1 MPPEAKEKMWKV
13 KAEDGSVFGPASMA
27 TLLAWARDGRLAASH
42 VISSDGKTWTPVAS
56 HPELAMDWI
65 AEISPGKFYGP
76 IHRDALDELLRNGT
90 LAADLPQY
98 VRTRSAED
106 HPARL
111 REENAALAAQIDALR
126 ASFESQAA
134 KFEEEIQAAESANA
148 DLKAQLETRD
158 LEFDAERQ
166 QFKAAASKM
175 QAELAK
181 AEKRSSSLSAQV
193 QQAGGRDRA
202 RAADAARIAE
212 LEAKVSALEATLKKL
227 RDESDKAGAEAR
239 RAFRETDT
247 ALQKERADFAR
258 FRAESQAAASR
269 LKALEIREE
278 SIRKLFQQAA
288 AIMDESAAAKG
299 GKTIEDAEV
308 VNIG

>member
-1 MPPEAKEKMWKV
+1 MATEVKEKTWKV

-42 VISSDGKTWTPVAS
+42 VISADGETWTPVAS

-65 AEISPGKFYGP
+65 AEISPDKFYGP
-76 IHRDALDELLRNGT
+76 IHRDALDELVRNGT
-90 LAADLPQY
+90 ISADAPQY
-98 VRTRSAED
+98 VRTRSADD

-111 REENAALAAQIDALR
+111 RERGAALAAQIEALR
-126 ASFESQAA
+126 LNFEGQAM
-134 KFEEEIQAAESANA
+134 KFEEELEAAEKANA

-158 LEFDAERQ
+158 LEFEAERQ
-166 QFKAAASKM
+166 VFRAKESKM

-181 AEKRSSSLSAQV
+181 AEKRSETLSAQV
-193 QQAGGRDRA
+193 QQTEGRGRT

-212 LEAKVSALEATLKKL
+212 LESKAAALEEALNKL
-227 RDESDKAGAEAR
+227 RAESSEAAAESR

-247 ALQKERADFAR
+247 ALQKERADFAH
-258 FRAESQAAASR
+258 FRSEAQATASR

-278 SIRKLFQQAA
+278 SMRKLLQQAA
-288 AIMDESAAAKG
+288 AIMAESATANG
-299 GKTIEDAEV
+299 GGTIEDAEV